1 MADDDTAGPCP
12 GDLFNPDCPTRLVLD
27 RIADKWTVMLLV
39 LLSRG
44 PWRFGALRRAT
55 GISQKVLA
63 QALRRLERD
72 GLVSRRVF
80 ATMPVTVEYAITP
93 LGTDLARALE
103 TLRHWAEAH
112 IGEVLAAQRRYDSA
126 EEAALPAQNGA
137 ISATERN
144 SAIGAV
150 AARASGRA

>member
-1 MADDDTAGPCP
+1 MPDDGSGFCP

-27 RIADKWTVMLLV
+27 RVADKWTVMLLV
-39 LLSRG
+39 LLARG

-63 QALRRLERD
+63 QTLRRLERD
-72 GLVSRRVF
+72 GLASRQVF

-93 LGTDLARALE
+93 LGADLARALE

-112 IGEVLAAQRRYDSA
+112 IGEVLAAQRRYDA
-126 EEAALPAQNGA
+126 GEAAAPPAQNGA
-137 ISATERN
+137 ISSAERN
-144 SAIGAV
+144 SATGA
-150 AARASGRA
+150 ASARAAGRA